1 MSFRY
6 YSSRS
11 WLHADPEEVGD
22 RGPPLGWLFVKI
34 SLSSEL
40 VQLYTKGQQV
50 VSAQVSLFPLP
61 PTSSLPVWRSHSASW
76 EHTSGVQ
83 LRCCF
88 ICFWLVTP
96 WVTLYVLIA
105 LCLIGPVWVRISLR
119 NGTSYSQKYEIPFNQ
134 SLLTNVGFFLS
145 IASPFSLVF
154 FFLEK
159 PLPPNN
165 THWKPKSFLWPPESD
180 QLSHPVCRL
189 SQAPLHRLRRGAET
203 WSGAALLQGSS
214 FGGLLLNYL
223 KGQLSELQPWS

>member
-22 RGPPLGWLFVKI
+22 RGPPLGWLVVKI

-83 LRCCF
+83 PRCCF

-96 WVTLYVLIA
+96 WVTLYVLIV

-154 FFLEK
+154 FFSLK
-159 PLPPNN
+159 NPCPPIIL
-165 THWKPKSFLWPPESD
+165 TESPN
-180 QLSHPVCRL
+180 H
-189 SQAPLHRLRRGAET
+189 
-203 WSGAALLQGSS
+203 S
-214 FGGLLLNYL
+214 FGPLN
-223 KGQLSELQPWS
+223 KTNWVTLSADWAKHHYIG